1 MKKVRSVLKP
11 ERSWSTFWARS
22 GFWERS
28 GFSKVLKRKSIM
40 ASEHTI
46 VGDNLLLDQTT
57 QSLFQQVFTTGKE
70 IEPKQ
75 NVFTQ

>member
-1 MKKVRSVLKP
+1 MAIRFAS
-11 ERSWSTFWARS
+11 
-22 GFWERS
+22 
-28 GFSKVLKRKSIM
+28 FSYNVECKFYSSDACFSLSPIKRKSIM

>member
-1 MKKVRSVLKP
+1 
-11 ERSWSTFWARS
+11 
-22 GFWERS
+22 
-28 GFSKVLKRKSIM
+28 M